1 MSEAPEGK
9 RDGDL
14 AEVAFAK
21 DPVQAEM
28 LKGLLEGAGIPSL
41 LEPTGLSGLQLGLG
55 RLYSGFGGGGQRVM
69 VHAGRLE
76 EARTL
81 LAETL
86 VGEDEESWPWI
97 VGPDPD

>member
-1 MSEAPEGK
+1 MAEAPEGK

-14 AEVAFAK
+14 VEVAFAK

-28 LKGLLEGAGIPSL
+28 LQGLLRSGGVPSL
-41 LEPTGLSGLQLGLG
+41 LEPTGLSGLQMGLG

-69 VHAGRLE
+69 VHAARFE

-81 LAETL
+81 LSETL
-86 VGEDEESWPWI
+86 VGEDEESWPWL
-97 VGPDPD
+97 VDGE

>member
-1 MSEAPEGK
+1 MSGAPEGK

-14 AEVAFAK
+14 VEVAFAK

-28 LKGLLEGAGIPSL
+28 LQGLLESAGIPSL
-41 LEPTGLSGLQLGLG
+41 LQPTGLSGLQLGLG

-69 VHAGRLE
+69 VHQARLA

-81 LAETL
+81 LRETL
-86 VGEDEESWPWI
+86 VDDEGEEWPFIPDEE
-97 VGPDPD
+97 

>member
-1 MSEAPEGK
+1 MGESSERR

-14 AEVAFAK
+14 VDVAFAK

-28 LKGLLEGAGIPSL
+28 LQGLLGSAGIPSL
-41 LEPTGLSGLQLGLG
+41 LQPTGLSGLQLGLG

-69 VHAGRLE
+69 VHAARLE
-76 EARTL
+76 EARAL

-86 VGEDEESWPWI
+86 VDDDEEAWPFI
-97 VGPDPD
+97 AGDD

>member
-1 MSEAPEGK
+1 MSGTPEGR

-14 AEVAFAK
+14 VEVVFAK

-28 LKGLLEGAGIPSL
+28 LQGLLGSAGIPSL
-41 LEPTGLSGLQLGLG
+41 LQPTGLSGLQLGLG

-69 VHAGRLE
+69 VHAARFD
-76 EARTL
+76 EARAL

-86 VGEDEESWPWI
+86 VDDDEEAWPFI
-97 VGPDPD
+97 VDGE